1 MDLNI
6 GQNKWE
12 EIMSVKDT
20 IKKSVLESGTF
31 AQYDMLKI
39 MLAMTIA
46 LLMGCLIYMVYKK
59 FYSGVVF
66 SRSFAVT
73 LVGMCV
79 LTCMVTLAI
88 STNIVISLGMVGAL
102 SIVRYRTAV
111 KDPMDLLY
119 LFWSITTGITA
130 GAEMYPFGLGSSDH
144 YDSVLTLF
152 YLSGKRKSIYC
163 SDPLS
168 G

>member
-1 MDLNI
+1 
-6 GQNKWE
+6 
-12 EIMSVKDT
+12 MSVKDT

-79 LTCMVTLAI
+79 LTCMVTLADQHQYC
-88 STNIVISLGMVGAL
+88 NLPWYGR
-102 SIVRYRTAV
+102 SIIDVRYRTAV
-111 KDPMDLLY
+111 KDPMDLL
-119 LFWSITTGITA
+119 
-130 GAEMYPFGLGSSDH
+130 
-144 YDSVLTLF
+144 
-152 YLSGKRKSIYC
+152 
-163 SDPLS
+163 
-168 G
+168 

>member
-79 LTCMVTLAI
+79 LTCMVTLVSAPI
-88 STNIVISLGMVGAL
+88 L
-102 SIVRYRTAV
+102 
-111 KDPMDLLY
+111 
-119 LFWSITTGITA
+119 
-130 GAEMYPFGLGSSDH
+130 
-144 YDSVLTLF
+144 
-152 YLSGKRKSIYC
+152 
-163 SDPLS
+163 
-168 G
+168 

>member
-46 LLMGCLIYMVYKK
+46 LLMGCLIYMVLPQVSQQEQKCIPW
-59 FYSGVVF
+59 FGEQ
-66 SRSFAVT
+66 RS
-73 LVGMCV
+73 L
-79 LTCMVTLAI
+79 
-88 STNIVISLGMVGAL
+88 
-102 SIVRYRTAV
+102 
-111 KDPMDLLY
+111 
-119 LFWSITTGITA
+119 
-130 GAEMYPFGLGSSDH
+130 
-144 YDSVLTLF
+144 
-152 YLSGKRKSIYC
+152 
-163 SDPLS
+163 
-168 G
+168 

>member
-73 LVGMCV
+73 LVGMSHSR
-79 LTCMVTLAI
+79 TLAAA
-88 STNIVISLGMVGAL
+88 SATPQSQ
-102 SIVRYRTAV
+102 
-111 KDPMDLLY
+111 
-119 LFWSITTGITA
+119 
-130 GAEMYPFGLGSSDH
+130 
-144 YDSVLTLF
+144 
-152 YLSGKRKSIYC
+152 
-163 SDPLS
+163 
-168 G
+168 

>member
-73 LVGMCV
+73 LCR
-79 LTCMVTLAI
+79 A
-88 STNIVISLGMVGAL
+88 S
-102 SIVRYRTAV
+102 
-111 KDPMDLLY
+111 
-119 LFWSITTGITA
+119 
-130 GAEMYPFGLGSSDH
+130 
-144 YDSVLTLF
+144 
-152 YLSGKRKSIYC
+152 RKT
-163 SDPLS
+163 
-168 G
+168 

>member
-46 LLMGCLIYMVYKK
+46 LLM
-59 FYSGVVF
+59 
-66 SRSFAVT
+66 
-73 LVGMCV
+73 
-79 LTCMVTLAI
+79 
-88 STNIVISLGMVGAL
+88 
-102 SIVRYRTAV
+102 
-111 KDPMDLLY
+111 
-119 LFWSITTGITA
+119 
-130 GAEMYPFGLGSSDH
+130 
-144 YDSVLTLF
+144 
-152 YLSGKRKSIYC
+152 
-163 SDPLS
+163 
-168 G
+168 

>member
-88 STNIVISLGMVGAL
+88 STNIVNLPWYGRSIIDCAL
-102 SIVRYRTAV
+102 SYSRKRPYGSFCIFSGVLPQV
-111 KDPMDLLY
+111 SQQEQKCIP
-119 LFWSITTGITA
+119 W
-130 GAEMYPFGLGSSDH
+130 FGEQRSL
-144 YDSVLTLF
+144 
-152 YLSGKRKSIYC
+152 
-163 SDPLS
+163 
-168 G
+168 

>member
-46 LLMGCLIYMVYKK
+46 LIKK
-59 FYSGVVF
+59 DSILLEQ
-66 SRSFAVT
+66 SLS
-73 LVGMCV
+73 L
-79 LTCMVTLAI
+79 LT
-88 STNIVISLGMVGAL
+88 
-102 SIVRYRTAV
+102 
-111 KDPMDLLY
+111 
-119 LFWSITTGITA
+119 
-130 GAEMYPFGLGSSDH
+130 
-144 YDSVLTLF
+144 
-152 YLSGKRKSIYC
+152 
-163 SDPLS
+163 
-168 G
+168 